1 MLTKFTIKKLNMKIK
16 VFNKNLLDQIH
27 EPNFKTLWLKQLNR
41 EIKESRK
48 KLIKKGV
55 IYA

>member
-1 MLTKFTIKKLNMKIK
+1 MKIK
-16 VFNKNLLDQIH
+16 IFKKTLLDQIH
-27 EPNFKTLWLKQLNR
+27 EPNFKSLWLKQLNK